1 MKIALSM
8 ATVHRDMVGLTFK
21 KNTVYLETELN
32 SPLFPLTPQSHQSWQ
47 ALLRAYEDIS
57 LPSDRSL
64 SLVPHTTSIL
74 CTVTRFH
81 FWVLESK
88 ILAWYSTPFT
98 TDPVCFYIFIPY
110 QCLYFTLHAN
120 NTKLFIWDPNVPGL
134 SQPAHD
140 GNTVKVNISPSLK
153 HTYAYAQIHRHTNP
167 QPVPVRP

>member
-1 MKIALSM
+1 
-8 ATVHRDMVGLTFK
+8 MVGLTLK

-47 ALLRAYEDIS
+47 ALLRAHEDIS
-57 LPSDRSL
+57 LPSNRSL

-74 CTVTRFH
+74 CTITRFH

-98 TDPVCFYIFIPY
+98 TDPACFYIFIPY

-120 NTKLFIWDPNVPGL
+120 IPSCLSGTQMYLDFYSQLMTAIQSRSTYHPLSNTHMLM
-134 SQPAHD
+134 
-140 GNTVKVNISPSLK
+140 
-153 HTYAYAQIHRHTNP
+153 HTYAQIHRHTNP
-167 QPVPVRP
+167 WSVPVRP